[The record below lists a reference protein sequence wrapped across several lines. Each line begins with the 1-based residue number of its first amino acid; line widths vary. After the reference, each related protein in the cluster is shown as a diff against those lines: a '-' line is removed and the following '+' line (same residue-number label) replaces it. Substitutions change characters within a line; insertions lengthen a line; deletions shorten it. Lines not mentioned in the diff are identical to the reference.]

1 MKTFWNSDGQRKE
14 YFGKNDGYEWQI
26 VFKNADSGRCY
37 RNPILAKPR
46 RHVRAPKIDQECV
59 RKCFQTTLWTIY
71 RILFF
76 PVKFLNDFRGSGG
89 TLSTPSIWEI
99 VGFWVRLMWHFGHSN
114 NWCFGEIFEWFLDFL
129 EKNWKIQWSV
139 SERNRS
145 MPSGKCSIFV
155 GFNTINHHHE
165 DRRVENH
172 PMLRGSQPA
181 GNHTFGHLGWKET
194 PSTGKSQPANPNNLE
209 Y

>member
-1 MKTFWNSDGQRKE
+1 MGVSGFLVTWNIIFWIPRPLSQKHTNPMVCCDLIGQKT
-14 YFGKNDGYEWQI
+14 YENWKKHRFQ
-26 VFKNADSGRCY
+26 
-37 RNPILAKPR
+37 
-46 RHVRAPKIDQECV
+46 
-59 RKCFQTTLWTIY
+59 KCHQKQ
-71 RILFF
+71 
-76 PVKFLNDFRGSGG
+76 KFE
-89 TLSTPSIWEI
+89 T
-99 VGFWVRLMWHFGHSN
+99 N

-129 EKNWKIQWSV
+129 EKKWKIQWSV

-155 GFNTINHHHE
+155 GFDTNNHHHE

-194 PSTGKSQPANPNNLE
+194 PSTGKSQPAHPNNLE